1 MDYEK
6 LFTKIQEDYD
16 EFLIH
21 TSVHM
26 GIDLETVKKSQ
37 RELGLCV
44 RRGRKYDKIC
54 KRDGVEVWG
63 FVQLED
69 CDKFKK
75 GDLLMAESWHK
86 PTKNK
91 ARGNII
97 TGGLSQV
104 MHTGLRYLKKG
115 AA

>member
-16 EFLIH
+16 LFLRH
-21 TSVHM
+21 TAHHM

-44 RRGRKYDKIC
+44 KRGRKYDKIC
-54 KRDGVEVWG
+54 LHDGVEVWG
-63 FVQLED
+63 FVKIND
-69 CDKFKK
+69 CEKFKR

-86 PTKNK
+86 PALNK
-91 ARGNII
+91 ARGNVLSGDFSKV
-97 TGGLSQV
+97 TWQGLQ
-104 MHTGLRYLKKG
+104 YLK
-115 AA
+115 

>member
-21 TSVHM
+21 TSGHM

-54 KRDGVEVWG
+54 KHDGVEVWG

-86 PTKNK
+86 PALNK
-91 ARGNII
+91 ARGNVLSGDFSKV
-97 TGGLSQV
+97 TWQGLQ
-104 MHTGLRYLKKG
+104 YLK
-115 AA
+115 